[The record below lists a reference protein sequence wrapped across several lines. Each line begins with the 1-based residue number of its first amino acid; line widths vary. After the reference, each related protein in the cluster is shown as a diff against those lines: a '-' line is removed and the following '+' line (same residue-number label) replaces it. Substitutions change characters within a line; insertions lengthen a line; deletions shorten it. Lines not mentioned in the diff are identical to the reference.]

1 MADANHLPTNLD
13 ERTVSR
19 QSVDKRLANAKTPA
33 EVVLWTQVRG
43 EVLRQDEDAAD
54 RHQRR
59 WMERASLYATVGLSL
74 VGVSAGVILLATQH
88 PLAGLFAL
96 GAGLYRLAP
105 EFTRDFLTR
114 REQKPN
120 DHQG

>member
-1 MADANHLPTNLD
+1 MADANHLPTKLD
-13 ERTVSR
+13 ERTLTH

-74 VGVSAGVILLATQH
+74 VGVSAGVALLATQH
-88 PLAGLFAL
+88 LLAGLFAL

-114 REQKPN
+114 HEPRPN

>member
-1 MADANHLPTNLD
+1 MADSNQLPANLD
-13 ERTVSR
+13 KRTLSH
-19 QSVDKRLANAKTPA
+19 QSVDRRLANAKTPA

-54 RHQRR
+54 RRQRR
-59 WMERASLYATVGLSL
+59 WVGRASLYATVGLSL
-74 VGVSAGVILLATQH
+74 VGVGAGVVLLATQH
-88 PLAGLFAL
+88 LFAGLFAL

-114 REQKPN
+114 REPRPN